1 MQDRRGLM
9 HFGVSTGAVLEFDG
23 VTWRKIFL
31 ASSVV
36 RSLAMDGSGTIWLG
50 ANGNLGYLAPDAAG
64 LLHYSSILD
73 KVPVE
78 ERTFTDVWQTL
89 NTPQGVFFRS
99 FERLFRWDVTWMQV
113 WRAAKGS
120 RFQALSAVRGHIYT
134 DQEGMPRGNRRG

>member
-1 MQDRRGLM
+1 MD
-9 HFGVSTGAVLEFDG
+9 SCT
-23 VTWRKIFL
+23 L
-31 ASSVV
+31 ASRQE
-36 RSLAMDGSGTIWLG
+36 RSSSSMALPGAKSFWLRASSDLSRWTAAG
-50 ANGNLGYLAPDAAG
+50 LLLVANGNLGYLAPDAAG

-99 FERLFRWDVTWMQV
+99 FERLFHWNVTWMQV